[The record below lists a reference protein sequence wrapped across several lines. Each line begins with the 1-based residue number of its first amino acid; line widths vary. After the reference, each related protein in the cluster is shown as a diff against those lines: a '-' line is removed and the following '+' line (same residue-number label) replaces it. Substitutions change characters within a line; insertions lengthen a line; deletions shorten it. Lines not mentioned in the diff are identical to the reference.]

1 MGRPIYNLQVEIVY
15 TKKKLILSKKMDII
29 SIYDNINEINE
40 KDKKV
45 FYGYKG
51 LYELIYKGGAPGQIR
66 IKKIIDK
73 KQIGLT
79 NE

>member
-1 MGRPIYNLQVEIVY
+1 
-15 TKKKLILSKKMDII
+15 MDII